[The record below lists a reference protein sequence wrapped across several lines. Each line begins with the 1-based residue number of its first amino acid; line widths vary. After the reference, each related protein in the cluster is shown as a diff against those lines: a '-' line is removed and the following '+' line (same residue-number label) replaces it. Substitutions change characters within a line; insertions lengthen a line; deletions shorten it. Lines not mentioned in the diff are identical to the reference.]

1 MSCVV
6 FIQPFLE
13 LTALCNYLELTT
25 MSMCDLEFLDKLC
38 KSGTCIHI
46 PGFPPMKTDDLPE
59 SSLLTALNGARFV
72 YFDRRLHETALVV
85 AHEEVKENIPI
96 LMDAGR
102 LREGLDDLVKL
113 ADYVVCAARFL
124 QAQDPSTEEVDVDK
138 LLESLQTRKNGS
150 THIPTCISSS
160 VTKLHAE
167 GVGTVCGS
175 YLCQICTRENAVLCC
190 YCGSFQVQSSWSK
203 KRSSS
208 PHRSMLGIL
217 HAIAFFTTTEVSQP
231 YGF

>member
-124 QAQDPSTEEVDVDK
+124 QAPICAKFAPEKMLCFAATVVSNLALKQLPSAEF
-138 LLESLQTRKNGS
+138 LEQEAVFLTAQ
-150 THIPTCISSS
+150 I
-160 VTKLHAE
+160 HAWHPS
-167 GVGTVCGS
+167 CNS
-175 YLCQICTRENAVLCC
+175 
-190 YCGSFQVQSSWSK
+190 
-203 KRSSS
+203 
-208 PHRSMLGIL
+208 IL
-217 HAIAFFTTTEVSQP
+217 YHH
-231 YGF
+231 

>member
-25 MSMCDLEFLDKLC
+25 MSI

-167 GVGTVCGS
+167 GVGTVCGRL
-175 YLCQICTRENAVLCC
+175 YIGTAENIPA
-190 YCGSFQVQSSWSK
+190 S
-203 KRSSS
+203 
-208 PHRSMLGIL
+208 
-217 HAIAFFTTTEVSQP
+217 
-231 YGF
+231 